1 MRHFNKLK
9 YHVITLKKIFKI
21 LPVLIPFFGFSQ
33 KGKQAIDSIIVR
45 QQDSTKIKK
54 VSFNGYP
61 YIFYT
66 PETEA
71 AFGAGGIAL
80 FYTKKSETLRPS
92 KIGFGAYYTSNDQY
106 KFSIKPSI
114 YFNSNNLVINMPVS
128 YGYRVDKFWGIGN
141 NTIDSGTEQYLRQ
154 DFEFELEVQVPP
166 ILLFSDRAGL
176 IIEYKNTDI
185 VDGKNNEF
193 INNEL
198 VNGSKGGNIFGI
210 GLNLLWDRR
219 DNLFYPTSGHFQSI
233 KFIVHPEPSDFIY
246 TTFELDARYYK
257 EFKKDQVFAT
267 NLYVKSVGKNAPFYE
282 LPALGGQNRMRGY
295 FLGRY
300 RDQTYAMLQ
309 GEYRQYFWK
318 RFGFVAFA
326 GIGDVGE
333 EIINLNIGELKYSYG
348 GGLRYLFNKKEKVNF
363 RMDVG
368 IGKDGNTGIYFGIE
382 ESF

>member
-1 MRHFNKLK
+1 M
-9 YHVITLKKIFKI
+9 
-21 LPVLIPFFGFSQ
+21 
-33 KGKQAIDSIIVR
+33 
-45 QQDSTKIKK
+45 
-54 VSFNGYP
+54 
-61 YIFYT
+61 FYT

-71 AFGAGGIAL
+71 AFGAGGILL

-106 KFSIKPSI
+106 KFSTKPSI

-128 YGYRVDKFWGIGN
+128 YGFRTDKFWGIGN
-141 NTIDSGTEQYLRQ
+141 NTLDTGTEQFLRQ
-154 DFEFELEVQVPP
+154 DFEFELEVQLPP
-166 ILLFSDRAGL
+166 VLLFSDRAGL

-185 VDGKNNEF
+185 VDTKNNEF

-198 VNGSKGGNIFGI
+198 VNGAKGGSVFGL
-210 GLNLLWDRR
+210 GLNLIWDRR

-233 KFIVHPEPSDFIY
+233 KFIVHPEPSDFVY

-257 EFKKDQVFAT
+257 EFKKNQVLAT
-267 NLYVKSVGKNAPFYE
+267 NLYIKSVGANAPFYE
-282 LPALGGQNRMRGY
+282 LGALGGQHRMRGY

-300 RDQTYAMLQ
+300 RDQTYVMLQ

-318 RFGFVAFA
+318 RLGFVAFA
-326 GIGDVGE
+326 GVGDVGE
-333 EIINLNIGELKYSYG
+333 EIIDLSLNEIKYSYG

-363 RMDVG
+363 RMDIG

-382 ESF
+382 EAF